1 MDANPIFAVND
12 RVKGKVGGTSASLY
26 VQPHEKSQGRDQ
38 GSFREWGVKL
48 VAGSFLGHDPFDR
61 RCANHVGGRQDAGL
75 AGRRSC
81 DRTDRPICF
90 QRLDLVAE
98 PGPPSCTWFNS
109 NR

>member
-1 MDANPIFAVND
+1 VLIREIRGF
-12 RVKGKVGGTSASLY
+12 RFLISGKVISSVPLY
-26 VQPHEKSQGRDQ
+26 VQRHEKSQGRDQ

-48 VAGSFLGHDPFDR
+48 VAGSFLGHDRFDR
-61 RCANHVGGRQDAGL
+61 RCKNCIGGRQDARP

-81 DRTDRPICF
+81 DRTDRPICS

-98 PGPPSCTWFNS
+98 RGSPSCTWFNS